1 MSVVCLLI
9 SHFIRNGITVD
20 DLGLLLAI
28 SAVMILI
35 TGVIFHAAVGQFV
48 QGLPVRVSSVFLE

>member
-48 QGLPVRVSSVFLE
+48 QGPPVI